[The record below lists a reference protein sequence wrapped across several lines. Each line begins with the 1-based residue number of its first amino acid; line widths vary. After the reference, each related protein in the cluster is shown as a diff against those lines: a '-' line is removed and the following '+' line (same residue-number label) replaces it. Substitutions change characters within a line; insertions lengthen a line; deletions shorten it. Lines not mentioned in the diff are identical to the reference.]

1 MPQRHHQGHKRT
13 PKQLALIIK
22 RCLPMVLT
30 GSGMLCTTANAEE
43 YYFDPIML
51 ETTKSGMQTTD
62 LSRFSKKYAQLPGT
76 YQVDIWLNKKKV
88 SQKKITFTANAEQ
101 LLQPQFTVEQLRE
114 LGIKVDEIPALAEK
128 DDDSVI
134 NSLEQIIPGTA
145 AEFDF
150 NHQRL
155 NLSIPQIALYRDA
168 RGYVS
173 PSRWDDGIPTL
184 FTNYSFTGSD
194 NRYRQGNRSQRQ
206 YLNMQN
212 GANFG
217 PWRLRNYSTWTRN
230 DQASSWNT
238 ISSYLQRGALASNDE
253 TGQQSIVDEGGI
265 LYLSGISSKSQSWTV
280 RWGNQA
286 DQQCQFAFSTP
297 DSEPTTSVLQGTA
310 QCH

>member
-134 NSLEQIIPGTA
+134 NSLEQIIPGTYSA
-145 AEFDF
+145 AIFLIPICISFDTAEKRRYATYLILNRRFSFEF
-150 NHQRL
+150 
-155 NLSIPQIALYRDA
+155 
-168 RGYVS
+168 
-173 PSRWDDGIPTL
+173 
-184 FTNYSFTGSD
+184 
-194 NRYRQGNRSQRQ
+194 
-206 YLNMQN
+206 
-212 GANFG
+212 
-217 PWRLRNYSTWTRN
+217 
-230 DQASSWNT
+230 
-238 ISSYLQRGALASNDE
+238 
-253 TGQQSIVDEGGI
+253 
-265 LYLSGISSKSQSWTV
+265 
-280 RWGNQA
+280 
-286 DQQCQFAFSTP
+286 
-297 DSEPTTSVLQGTA
+297 
-310 QCH
+310 

>member
-217 PWRLRNYSTWTRN
+217 
-230 DQASSWNT
+230 
-238 ISSYLQRGALASNDE
+238 LAI
-253 TGQQSIVDEGGI
+253 T
-265 LYLSGISSKSQSWTV
+265 
-280 RWGNQA
+280 
-286 DQQCQFAFSTP
+286 
-297 DSEPTTSVLQGTA
+297 
-310 QCH
+310 